1 MGIPVFNPQPTI
13 PNAKRFEAD
22 HVAGFSGGNWQRIR
36 RHWLMRNP
44 ACNRCGLAGEE
55 VHHIVQ
61 RAHAPHRWNDWSN
74 LETLCK
80 RCHKEHHNSTNV

>member
-1 MGIPVFNPQPTI
+1 
-13 PNAKRFEAD
+13 
-22 HVAGFSGGNWQRIR
+22 
-36 RHWLMRNP
+36 MRNP

-80 RCHKEHHNSTNV
+80 RCHKEHHNSVNGQ

>member
-1 MGIPVFNPQPTI
+1 
-13 PNAKRFEAD
+13 
-22 HVAGFSGGNWQRIR
+22 
-36 RHWLMRNP
+36 
-44 ACNRCGLAGEE
+44 
-55 VHHIVQ
+55 VQ